1 MLPLPAHTQLCE
13 PADLGRDDR
22 VGIPSVERR
31 PRHAVPALRADEAA
45 DHPVLALDPSRG
57 GIRNGLPAQLFVQR
71 GERCVWIH
79 TSASMDADEGGSYP
93 RGSIPTGRIRRCHT
107 QRVRVA
113 VVAEWYPSQADPVHG
128 IWAHCQAVAAQA
140 QGAEV
145 RVLALRRPVPPL
157 ALARRLLRLPPDLA
171 SLRQWG
177 AETRQ
182 TLQAGKVDGIEVLP
196 VPWLGPP
203 RPISYGS
210 WGYWM
215 APPLHRA
222 LDRMYRAWQFDVL
235 HAHCLAPAG
244 HAAQRW
250 IARQPEVGRPAF
262 VVSAHG
268 PDMIHVPER
277 SSVGRRACIAA
288 LHGAD
293 LVIANSTWARRRCEE
308 LAGRAL
314 QASVVHLGANPIEA
328 SPDRDGE
335 LRLVTVGH
343 LQARKRHDVVLR
355 ALARLAP
362 DRRPQYLLVGDGERR
377 EPLQQLARELGIG
390 DRVHFFGQLPNERA
404 TGLVAGCDL
413 FVMPGVEE
421 PFGVAFV
428 EAMAAGVPAIG
439 GRGEGGPEDIAAA
452 GEGMLLVAPGN
463 VDELAAE
470 LERLC
475 GDRAELRRL
484 GEAARA
490 TASASFTWERCGE
503 RTLAAYRDALACRR
517 R

>member
-1 MLPLPAHTQLCE
+1 
-13 PADLGRDDR
+13 
-22 VGIPSVERR
+22 
-31 PRHAVPALRADEAA
+31 
-45 DHPVLALDPSRG
+45 
-57 GIRNGLPAQLFVQR
+57 
-71 GERCVWIH
+71 
-79 TSASMDADEGGSYP
+79 
-93 RGSIPTGRIRRCHT
+93 
-107 QRVRVA
+107 VRVA
-113 VVAEWYPSQADPVHG
+113 VVAEWYPSPSDQVHG
-128 IWAHCQAVAAQA
+128 IWAHRQAVAAQA
-140 QGAEV
+140 RGAEV

-157 ALARRLLRLPPDLA
+157 AVARRLVRTAPDWPGLRRWANDARQALA
-171 SLRQWG
+171 PM
-177 AETRQ
+177 
-182 TLQAGKVDGIEVLP
+182 TLDGIEVLP

-215 APPLHRA
+215 APPLRRA
-222 LDRMYRAWQFDVL
+222 LDRLYRSWPFEVL

-250 IARQPEVGRPAF
+250 ITRRPEEVRPAF

-277 SSVGRRACIAA
+277 SPVGRRACVEA

-293 LVIANSTWARRRCEE
+293 VVIANSTWARRRCEE
-308 LAGRAL
+308 LAGRSL
-314 QASVVHLGANPIEA
+314 PVSVVHLGASLTEA
-328 SPDRDGE
+328 SPEQDGQI
-335 LRLVTVGH
+335 RLVTVAH
-343 LQARKRHDVVLR
+343 LQARKRHDIVLR

-362 DRRPQYLLVGDGERR
+362 EHRPKYFVIGDGERR
-377 EPLQQLARELGIG
+377 EPLDQLARALGIG
-390 DRVHFFGQLPNERA
+390 DRVHFLGQLPNEQA
-404 TGLVAGCDL
+404 TALVAACDL

-452 GEGMLLVAPGN
+452 GEGMLLVTPGN
-463 VDELAAE
+463 VDELVAE

-484 GEAARA
+484 GDAALA
-490 TASASFTWERCGE
+490 TATANFTWELCGE
-503 RTLAAYRDALACRR
+503 RTVAAYRDALARPRR
-517 R
+517 